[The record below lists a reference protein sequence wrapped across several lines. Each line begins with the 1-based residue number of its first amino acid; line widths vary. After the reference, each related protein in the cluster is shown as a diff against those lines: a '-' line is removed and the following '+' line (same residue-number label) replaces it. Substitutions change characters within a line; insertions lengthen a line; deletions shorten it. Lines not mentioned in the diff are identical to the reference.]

1 VLSSRICFRGISTQ
15 KKRNYKK
22 ENKLK
27 REKVKRK
34 VMAISSKTNQYRRI
48 KDQFLLKRQT
58 ILKILALEVSR
69 KSLQPRMISLLEN
82 ILWLR
87 LI

>member
-1 VLSSRICFRGISTQ
+1 MQ
-15 KKRNYKK
+15 KKRYYKK

-27 REKVKRK
+27 REKVNRK
-34 VMAISSKTNQYRRI
+34 IMAISSKTNQYRRI
-48 KDQFLLKRQT
+48 IDRFLLKRQT